1 MVTSRFFIYAL
12 CVTAIFTSPLSS
24 AQTATKD
31 NADVRSELALM
42 QALLTEV
49 RQLRQDVKHMAVVNG
64 RAQVTIQQM
73 QLQEQRVTHA
83 SVQLDAVR
91 KQIADVLSQH
101 EQAAKNIERLEAA
114 IPQEQDA
121 KRAAEEEGALAAFK
135 QSVERLTANEARLR
149 AQEADATIV
158 AQSEQAKWQDLTDRL
173 SALNQSLDSGDSI
186 IPGTQNKAK

>member
-1 MVTSRFFIYAL
+1 
-12 CVTAIFTSPLSS
+12 
-24 AQTATKD
+24 
-31 NADVRSELALM
+31 
-42 QALLTEV
+42 
-49 RQLRQDVKHMAVVNG
+49 
-64 RAQVTIQQM
+64 
-73 QLQEQRVTHA
+73 VTHA